1 MIDQT
6 FQFAVGAG
14 APPANFM
21 PASFNPVPDDG
32 SLEVWACV
40 DPQGSPNPADTA
52 PTIAVTLGGGTPITP
67 VQPTS
72 IQTNQFGIVGG
83 PPSESTRIM
92 APQGVTRGTNSQ
104 LTVTGGSVNYSGYI
118 RIRFRTL
125 NELSQGLGT
134 QAP

>member
-14 APPANFM
+14 AAPANFM

-32 SLEVWACV
+32 SLEVWACL
-40 DPQGSPNPADTA
+40 DPLSSPSPADTV
-52 PTIAVTLGGGTPITP
+52 PTISVTLGGGTPITP
-67 VQPTS
+67 VQPTA

-83 PPSESTRIM
+83 PPSEATRIM

-104 LTVTGGSVNYSGYI
+104 LIVTGGSENYSGYL
-118 RIRFRTL
+118 RVRFRTL
-125 NELSQGLGT
+125 AELSQGIG
-134 QAP
+134 AAA